1 MSAHVKTS
9 KKSFAKKT
17 FKKKAIVHRT
27 LSPYADAAVHKFRR
41 MMPEIVVANSANGV
55 MNIYSSEPLQT
66 FFTLGATTADLA
78 IPGTALVGA
87 GATLLVSLDNVIQ
100 YTDFTNLF
108 NEYQIDKVELK
119 IHLDNAPDY
128 NAGAANTLPDV
139 YVRYDPNDATM
150 PTNFNDVAQSA
161 NCKELNFTD
170 GKTVTEVAIPMPTQ
184 PMWVGA
190 VTTGYAFPAKT
201 SNLWLDTTAPSPQI
215 QHFAFKFWI
224 RNWISHF
231 LV

>member
-1 MSAHVKTS
+1 
-9 KKSFAKKT
+9 
-17 FKKKAIVHRT
+17 
-27 LSPYADAAVHKFRR
+27 
-41 MMPEIVVANSANGV
+41 
-55 MNIYSSEPLQT
+55 
-66 FFTLGATTADLA
+66 
-78 IPGTALVGA
+78 
-87 GATLLVSLDNVIQ
+87 
-100 YTDFTNLF
+100 
-108 NEYQIDKVELK
+108 
-119 IHLDNAPDY
+119 
-128 NAGAANTLPDV
+128 
-139 YVRYDPNDATM
+139 M

-224 RNWISHF
+224 RNWISPLSGLKLRF
-231 LV
+231 QPIVFMSFRRPR